1 MLSLSLALLNLLP
14 LPRLDGAHMVEAV
27 LDRLYPT
34 TSKARLPLSAE
45 VAAGG
50 IPGDQGE
57 KGIVDTI
64 STGTERLGSGT
75 AIVTRRRNIERGI
88 EFGVIG
94 LTTLMLG
101 GQVLVW
107 LL

>member
-14 LPRLDGAHMVEAV
+14 LPRLDGAHMVEAI

-34 TSKARLPLSAE
+34 TSKSRLLGSPELE
-45 VAAGG
+45 AGEDT
-50 IPGDQGE
+50 GDHGE
-57 KGIVDTI
+57 KGLVEPI
-64 STGTERLGSGT
+64 STATERLESGA
-75 AIVTRRRNIERGI
+75 AIAIRRRNIERGI

-94 LTTLMLG
+94 LTSLMLG

>member
-1 MLSLSLALLNLLP
+1 MVSLSLALLNSLP

-34 TSKARLPLSAE
+34 TSKARLPVSPEL
-45 VAAGG
+45 AAGEMTE
-50 IPGDQGE
+50 DQGE
-57 KGIVDTI
+57 KGLVDAI
-64 STGTERLGSGT
+64 SNGTERLEPGA
-75 AIVTRRRNIERGI
+75 AIVSRRRNIERGI

-107 LL
+107 VL